1 MTANHTV
8 QVAPAITFQALTIV
22 SGRVHQFSADS
33 EKTRMCTLAGG
44 KLWVRVGNDEFVVG
58 SQGAFKVVPGVAC
71 TVTNKCYV
79 DVVLHVTCVSKA
91 Y

>member
-1 MTANHTV
+1 
-8 QVAPAITFQALTIV
+8 
-22 SGRVHQFSADS
+22 
-33 EKTRMCTLAGG
+33 MCTLAGG